1 MWVPESGSG
10 MQSPVAMAMVMQS
23 NLRAVGVNVTLQT
36 MEWGAY
42 IAKLRTKEQDLF
54 ALSWAA
60 GSEDPDMVMYPLF
73 HSSQWTPNGPNR
85 AMYKNEKF
93 DALLARGAARSPIR
107 PSARRC
113 TARPSAS
120 WSRTPRGSSWTT
132 RSRSPRPRSACR
144 ASSSTRASTSAW
156 RRSASGSGGAGSV
169 GPYLARRLL
178 HLGPVLLG
186 VSVIVFMV
194 LHLAPGDPAE
204 VMLGANANK
213 EDLDR
218 LRPSSGSTSRCTS
231 STCTGSAT
239 WLRGDLGRSLWMKR
253 PVLGEVLERFKA
265 TLLLTG
271 SALLLSTLGGI
282 ALGIASATRANSLLD
297 RLSGVASLFGA
308 SMPVFWL
315 GIVLMV
321 IFSLWLG
328 WLPASGMYAPY
339 GGGGLRDLL
348 AHLVLPAVTL
358 AAASVTIIARLTRA
372 TMLETLGQDYVRTA
386 RAKGLGERAVVLR
399 HALKN
404 ALIPIVTVVGVQ
416 AGYLLGGAVLTE
428 TVFAWPGVGTLVVQ
442 GILARDMP
450 LVQGGVLVIALSF
463 VLVNLAVDPLYAWL
477 DPRIR
482 FE

>member
-1 MWVPESGSG
+1 M
-10 MQSPVAMAMVMQS
+10 
-23 NLRAVGVNVTLQT
+23 
-36 MEWGAY
+36 
-42 IAKLRTKEQDLF
+42 
-54 ALSWAA
+54 
-60 GSEDPDMVMYPLF
+60 
-73 HSSQWTPNGPNR
+73 GP
-85 AMYKNEKF
+85 F
-93 DALLARGAARSPIR
+93 
-107 PSARRC
+107 
-113 TARPSAS
+113 
-120 WSRTPRGSSWTT
+120 
-132 RSRSPRPRSACR
+132 
-144 ASSSTRASTSAW
+144 
-156 RRSASGSGGAGSV
+156 
-169 GPYLARRLL
+169 LARRLL

-218 LRPSSGSTSRCTS
+218 LRTQLGLDQPLHVQYLHWIGQVVQ
-231 STCTGSAT
+231 
-239 WLRGDLGRSLWMKR
+239 GDLGRSLWMKR

-271 SALLLSTLGGI
+271 SALLLSTLGGL
-282 ALGIASATRANSLLD
+282 ALGIASATHANSLRD

-348 AHLVLPAVTL
+348 AHLILPAVTL

-372 TMLETLGQDYVRTA
+372 TMLDTLGQDYVRTA
-386 RAKGLGERAVVLR
+386 RAKGLGERMVVWR

-463 VLVNLAVDPLYAWL
+463 VLVNLAVDTLYAWL
-477 DPRIR
+477 DPRIK
-482 FE
+482 FN

>member
-1 MWVPESGSG
+1 V
-10 MQSPVAMAMVMQS
+10 
-23 NLRAVGVNVTLQT
+23 
-36 MEWGAY
+36 
-42 IAKLRTKEQDLF
+42 
-54 ALSWAA
+54 
-60 GSEDPDMVMYPLF
+60 
-73 HSSQWTPNGPNR
+73 
-85 AMYKNEKF
+85 
-93 DALLARGAARSPIR
+93 IR
-107 PSARRC
+107 F
-113 TARPSAS
+113 
-120 WSRTPRGSSWTT
+120 
-132 RSRSPRPRSACR
+132 
-144 ASSSTRASTSAW
+144 
-156 RRSASGSGGAGSV
+156 
-169 GPYLARRLL
+169 LARRLL

-186 VSVIVFMV
+186 VSVIVFLV

-204 VMLGANANK
+204 IMLGANANK

-218 LRPSSGSTSRCTS
+218 LRAQLGLDQPLHVQYLHWIGHV
-231 STCTGSAT
+231 A
-239 WLRGDLGRSLWMKR
+239 RGDLGRSLWMKR

-271 SALLLSTLGGI
+271 VALLLSTVGGI

-297 RLSGVASLFGA
+297 RLSAVASVFGA

-315 GIVLMV
+315 GILLMV

-339 GGGGLRDLL
+339 GGGGLTDLL

-372 TMLETLGQDYVRTA
+372 TMLEMLGQDYVRTA
-386 RAKGLGERAVVLR
+386 RAKGLGERPVVWR

-442 GILARDMP
+442 GILARDIP

-463 VLVNLAVDPLYAWL
+463 VLVNLAVDTLYAWL
-477 DPRIR
+477 DPRIKYN
-482 FE
+482 

>member
-1 MWVPESGSG
+1 
-10 MQSPVAMAMVMQS
+10 
-23 NLRAVGVNVTLQT
+23 
-36 MEWGAY
+36 
-42 IAKLRTKEQDLF
+42 
-54 ALSWAA
+54 
-60 GSEDPDMVMYPLF
+60 
-73 HSSQWTPNGPNR
+73 
-85 AMYKNEKF
+85 
-93 DALLARGAARSPIR
+93 
-107 PSARRC
+107 
-113 TARPSAS
+113 
-120 WSRTPRGSSWTT
+120 
-132 RSRSPRPRSACR
+132 
-144 ASSSTRASTSAW
+144 
-156 RRSASGSGGAGSV
+156 V
-169 GPYLARRLL
+169 GPFLARRLL

-186 VSVIVFMV
+186 VSLIVFLV

-204 VMLGANANK
+204 VMLGANANR
-213 EDLDR
+213 EDLAR
-218 LRPSSGSTSRCTS
+218 LRTQLGLDQPLHVQYV
-231 STCTGSAT
+231 T
-239 WLRGDLGRSLWMKR
+239 WISHVARGDLGRSLWMKR

-265 TLLLTG
+265 TMLLTG
-271 SALLLSTLGGI
+271 SALLLSTIGGI

-348 AHLVLPAVTL
+348 SHLILPAVTL

-386 RAKGLGERAVVLR
+386 RAKGLGERKVVWR

-463 VLVNLAVDPLYAWL
+463 VLVNLLVDTLYAWL
-477 DPRIR
+477 DPRIK
-482 FE
+482 FQ

>member
-1 MWVPESGSG
+1 
-10 MQSPVAMAMVMQS
+10 
-23 NLRAVGVNVTLQT
+23 VG
-36 MEWGAY
+36 
-42 IAKLRTKEQDLF
+42 RF
-54 ALSWAA
+54 
-60 GSEDPDMVMYPLF
+60 
-73 HSSQWTPNGPNR
+73 
-85 AMYKNEKF
+85 
-93 DALLARGAARSPIR
+93 
-107 PSARRC
+107 
-113 TARPSAS
+113 
-120 WSRTPRGSSWTT
+120 
-132 RSRSPRPRSACR
+132 
-144 ASSSTRASTSAW
+144 
-156 RRSASGSGGAGSV
+156 
-169 GPYLARRLL
+169 LARRLL

-186 VSVIVFMV
+186 VSVIVFLV

-218 LRPSSGSTSRCTS
+218 LRVQLGLDQPLYVQYL
-231 STCTGSAT
+231 T
-239 WLRGDLGRSLWMKR
+239 WIGHVARGDLGRSIWMKR

-265 TLLLTG
+265 TLVLTG
-271 SALLLSTLGGI
+271 TALFLSTLGGI
-282 ALGIASATRANSLLD
+282 TLGIVSATQPNSLLD
-297 RLSGVASLFGA
+297 RCSAVASLFGA

-339 GGGGLRDLL
+339 GGGSLRDLL

-358 AAASVTIIARLTRA
+358 AAASITIIARLTRA

-386 RAKGLGERAVVLR
+386 RAKGLGERMVVWR

-442 GILARDMP
+442 GILARDVP

-463 VLVNLAVDPLYAWL
+463 VLVNLAVDTLYAWL
-477 DPRIR
+477 DPRIK
-482 FE
+482 FQ